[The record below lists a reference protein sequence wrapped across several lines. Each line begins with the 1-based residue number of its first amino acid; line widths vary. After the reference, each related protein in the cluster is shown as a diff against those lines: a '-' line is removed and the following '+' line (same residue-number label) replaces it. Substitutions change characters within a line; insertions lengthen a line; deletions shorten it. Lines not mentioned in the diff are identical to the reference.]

1 MNATQNKYVPLYKCT
16 LKLTAH
22 EEIDTEVYFTVINS
36 EIKFV
41 HINMYGNM
49 LLALK
54 DSEFADQISLP
65 NISYRTKL
73 AYDAG
78 DCYKLQYN
86 NHEVGFDASL
96 DCCKISSK

>member
-1 MNATQNKYVPLYKCT
+1 MNATQNRYVPLYQCK
-16 LKLTAH
+16 LKLTAYN
-22 EEIDTEVYFTVINS
+22 EIDTEVIFTVLDS

-49 LLALK
+49 LLAIK
-54 DSEFADQISLP
+54 DSEFANQISLP

-78 DCYKLQYN
+78 DYYRLHYN
-86 NHEVGFDASL
+86 HHEICFDLSL
-96 DCCKISSK
+96 IYSK